1 MGSQLGIGHKSIAA
15 ASVMELA
22 VIVVSAVLF
31 AAAVSFREAAEALR
45 YFSSYII
52 EKKLLFYCIGVMV
65 ILAGA
70 FLYVLY
76 RFRLFNRL
84 KPYWNLGLLKV
95 TAKAIAFY
103 MLVHVISGCFLS
115 GIFLLFLHQ
124 KNQLHY
130 SGLGKCDCLAA
141 WIYNGRQPGRHW
153 DKGSGAC
160 VFTAEC
166 LSKGGCGDCGG
177 DFTVMLC
184 TCRFYILCKCLGD
197 KEIQRDG
204 HV

>member
-1 MGSQLGIGHKSIAA
+1 MKMKKLF
-15 ASVMELA
+15 
-22 VIVVSAVLF
+22 AVLF

-65 ILAGA
+65 ILVGA

-124 KNQLHY
+124 RISFITVASANVIAWL
-130 SGLGKCDCLAA
+130 LGYITVGSPGGIGIREAALVFLLRNVYPKEAVVTAAVILRLCCVLADFISYVSA
-141 WIYNGRQPGRHW
+141 WGIRKF
-153 DKGSGAC
+153 KGTGM
-160 VFTAEC
+160 F
-166 LSKGGCGDCGG
+166 K
-177 DFTVMLC
+177 
-184 TCRFYILCKCLGD
+184 R
-197 KEIQRDG
+197 
-204 HV
+204 